1 MQGKPIN
8 NDQIIL
14 CQQCRMY
21 LSEPTTAGLVV
32 GVEGLE
38 AEESAIKVQV
48 KEEIEEP
55 KEAAVICNKQERG
68 QGLGR

>member
-8 NDQIIL
+8 NGHL

-32 GVEGLE
+32 GVE
-38 AEESAIKVQV
+38 AEEGAIRVQV
-48 KEEIEEP
+48 KEEIE
-55 KEAAVICNKQERG
+55 V
-68 QGLGR
+68 